1 MDSLKIIEDI
11 EAEFSKIRTPYIT
24 LWNRLESRPRCHE
37 SKKALRAE
45 VRDPLWM
52 LTKQWQMGEFQGDD
66 AGSPL
71 IAKVQIS
78 TTKITKYQADQNEP
92 QPYNDDIPL
101 EAMVEQKKI
110 PFVQNGR
117 KVSLDLRLLMGRQWL
132 KLIKSDFSGLEA
144 EYIRKFGFMVPDPQ
158 DKNEAILVAHKEVW
172 QKVDAIAHRKMD
184 GYAFYEYLNKSATDT
199 ASSAISLEPGNDE
212 LNKLGKK
219 WVDWFER
226 LFLQPHAEENDAWL
240 PDRMEYQFKTSAP
253 DEGSEKVMTADE
265 YYHGHLDWYNM
276 DIDPDKTSLA
286 TPSSA
291 DPETRETRSFFPAP
305 LHMKGMPNA
314 RWWEFEDGNV
324 NLNDIKP
331 DTTDLNKL
339 MFVEFALINGTDWF
353 HIPFTVDAG
362 SIINIKGLSVTN
374 VFEEK
379 IWVEPSGKGL
389 ENDWQRWNMYALNQ
403 KGSQSE
409 PADNSLLILPTVQKI
424 QEGKP
429 LEKVVFI
436 RDEVA
441 NMVWGIEKRIQTAI
455 GESKHGKEAADE
467 LAAFYQRILDQQIE
481 EGTETHDAIEYKAS
495 IRYEIMNTV
504 PENWIP
510 FIPVLVPGS
519 NRKVRLQRAS
529 MPRILKNDAPEN
541 AQKIKPRT
549 QLLREELDSST
560 INAYYIHEEEIPRAG
575 VIVYQTFQRARW
587 YNGKVITWL
596 GARKHTGRGEGNS
609 GLAFDSILPTDFDN
623 VDTIQ

>member
-1 MDSLKIIEDI
+1 
-11 EAEFSKIRTPYIT
+11 
-24 LWNRLESRPRCHE
+24 
-37 SKKALRAE
+37 
-45 VRDPLWM
+45 
-52 LTKQWQMGEFQGDD
+52 
-66 AGSPL
+66 
-71 IAKVQIS
+71 
-78 TTKITKYQADQNEP
+78 
-92 QPYNDDIPL
+92 
-101 EAMVEQKKI
+101 
-110 PFVQNGR
+110 
-117 KVSLDLRLLMGRQWL
+117 
-132 KLIKSDFSGLEA
+132 
-144 EYIRKFGFMVPDPQ
+144 
-158 DKNEAILVAHKEVW
+158 
-172 QKVDAIAHRKMD
+172 
-184 GYAFYEYLNKSATDT
+184 
-199 ASSAISLEPGNDE
+199 
-212 LNKLGKK
+212 
-219 WVDWFER
+219 
-226 LFLQPHAEENDAWL
+226 
-240 PDRMEYQFKTSAP
+240 MEYQFKTSAP

-305 LHMKGMPNA
+305 LHLKGMPNA

-455 GESKHGKEAADE
+455 GESKHGKEA
-467 LAAFYQRILDQQIE
+467 
-481 EGTETHDAIEYKAS
+481 
-495 IRYEIMNTV
+495 
-504 PENWIP
+504 
-510 FIPVLVPGS
+510 
-519 NRKVRLQRAS
+519 
-529 MPRILKNDAPEN
+529 
-541 AQKIKPRT
+541 
-549 QLLREELDSST
+549 
-560 INAYYIHEEEIPRAG
+560 
-575 VIVYQTFQRARW
+575 
-587 YNGKVITWL
+587 
-596 GARKHTGRGEGNS
+596 
-609 GLAFDSILPTDFDN
+609 
-623 VDTIQ
+623 